1 MLTKFDLLLPAIQR
15 ALNSLTEEAHHLL
28 LLYTKKQW
36 QQITLKTW
44 GSGEDTA
51 DLNWPNWYLIPYGI
65 MLSNKSW
72 RTEPGMEEIYS
83 YCNCFCKHT
92 WHFLR
97 PYFPQEVTGHLS
109 AKGKSW
115 VNSVFCFDLLE
126 CFTYRFILILI
137 TQSSYL
143 HSIFSLSYGRGDW
156 ASSQV
161 DVWLLA
167 RVNPVKEPFRFLTI

>member
-15 ALNSLTEEAHHLL
+15 ALNGLTEEAHYLL

-72 RTEPGMEEIYS
+72 RTTRDGGDLQLLQL
-83 YCNCFCKHT
+83 
-92 WHFLR
+92 FLQTHMT
-97 PYFPQEVTGHLS
+97 FPQALLPTGSNWTPVCQREVMSKLCVLLWF
-109 AKGKSW
+109 AW
-115 VNSVFCFDLLE
+115 VFYLQIYLNLDNSVFLPPFHFLPVLWERGLSKQSGGCVAAGQG
-126 CFTYRFILILI
+126 
-137 TQSSYL
+137 QSSQ
-143 HSIFSLSYGRGDW
+143 G
-156 ASSQV
+156 
-161 DVWLLA
+161 
-167 RVNPVKEPFRFLTI
+167 TI